1 MIGLFIPAS
10 LLFATDMDRMNIYEM
25 RDAGFFTHDEFQF
38 IKEMD
43 EINVLES
50 EEWLDAIQ
58 EKIDD

>member
-1 MIGLFIPAS
+1 MRCETPA
-10 LLFATDMDRMNIYEM
+10 
-25 RDAGFFTHDEFQF
+25 FFTHDEFQF